1 MSDPT
6 NDKWK
11 DKYLHILDQQEA
23 LEQAHNEQLQ
33 LLRRAL
39 VRVSVAAEGQ
49 QSELDSALEV
59 LRSSVRAEQDGQ
71 LADTLRGLDKVLL
84 EFDTTREQSADE
96 MRKTMQSLVAPLLA
110 RDPPRPVKK
119 QLRSLA
125 QEVSRQQDLLQNY
138 PHLLRQIATLQAQ
151 VLSEASTE
159 NGESGGFLSRLMGRE
174 KSADAIEHDASE
186 DDGQLPT
193 SGKADRVLF
202 ELNPNASLR
211 DSETVSENL
220 RKIIT
225 DLLQSVEAQALQP
238 ERVNTLQE
246 RLKAGL
252 RNADL
257 IPVLEEVRDLVMA
270 AYMAATRTFAAYLNN
285 VNLELAEIYAAL
297 DGARASG
304 DDLQSAS
311 QTMHEDMLA
320 EFVRLETQTRDA
332 TDLNELKDQVQSRLG
347 SIRAALDSY
356 RQRSDEAAPM
366 LSQLGVLAQKLRDL
380 ESEAQKNKQV
390 LEEQRAKALCD
401 PLTGVPNREAYN
413 ERIELEAQRFR
424 RYGNPLVLAVC
435 DLDYFKNINDTLGHQ
450 AGDRVLKVLSQ
461 AISKRLR
468 EVDFFGRYGGEE
480 FVVIMPETT
489 AEQAFKVLD
498 QIRAAIASTGFS
510 FKGSPVKVSV
520 SMGIAEFRPEDTEAE
535 VFARADRALYDA
547 KAEGRNQCKL
557 G

>member
-1 MSDPT
+1 MSESTD
-6 NDKWK
+6 DKWK
-11 DKYLHILDQQEA
+11 DKYLDILDQQEA
-23 LEQAHNEQLQ
+23 LEQAHKEQLQ

-49 QSELDSALEV
+49 QTELDGALEA
-59 LRSSVRAEQDGQ
+59 LRNSVRAEQDGQ
-71 LADTLRGLDKVLL
+71 LADALRGLDKVLL
-84 EFDTTREQSADE
+84 EFDDTREQSADE
-96 MRKTMQSLVAPLLA
+96 MRTTLQSLVAPLLA
-110 RDPPRPVKK
+110 SDPPRPVKK

-125 QEVSRQQDLLQNY
+125 QEVSRQQVLLQSY
-138 PHLLRQIATLQAQ
+138 PQLLRQIAALQSQ
-151 VLSEASTE
+151 VLNESNTE
-159 NGESGGFLSRLMGRE
+159 NGESGGFLSRLIGRD
-174 KSADAIEHDASE
+174 KTADTAQPDTTESEHEPSE
-186 DDGQLPT
+186 

-246 RLKAGL
+246 RLKTGL

-270 AYMAATRTFAAYLNN
+270 AYMAATRAFAAYLNN

-332 TDLNELKDQVQSRLG
+332 TDLNQLKDQVQNRLG

-413 ERIELEAQRFR
+413 ERVELEAQRFR

-498 QIRAAIASTGFS
+498 RIRAAIASTDFS
-510 FKGSPVKVSV
+510 YKGTPVKVSI
-520 SMGIAEFRPEDTEAE
+520 SMGIAEFGPEDTATDA
-535 VFARADRALYDA
+535 FARADKALYDA